1 VDGVH
6 AVGGDHAVGVRVL
19 DWSSEVVEQ
28 GVVITIKRKHNV
40 IKPNVKPRR

>member
-19 DWSSEVVEQ
+19 LEQVVEQ